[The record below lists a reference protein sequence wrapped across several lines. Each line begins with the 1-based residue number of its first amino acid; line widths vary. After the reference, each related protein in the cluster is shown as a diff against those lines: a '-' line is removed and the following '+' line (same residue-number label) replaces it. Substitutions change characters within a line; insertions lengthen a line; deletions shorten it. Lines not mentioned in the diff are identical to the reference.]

1 MEEAQAA
8 AVCRIL
14 DRSVKKEFLG
24 LIAEI
29 VYCFYSVQINNL
41 KF

>member
-14 DRSVKKEFLG
+14 DRTVKKEFLG
-24 LIAEI
+24 LIAEDYI
-29 VYCFYSVQINNL
+29 LLLQCSNQ
-41 KF
+41 